1 MSRITEFKDWPK
13 GLEVSYHD
21 WVIRASK
28 TEIMKKLGFKPSYNR
43 SGYKY
48 HYQWNCSLD
57 NGRYYF
63 TIYDMSYGRKLGK
76 DEVTEYHIGF
86 DDNFDSIHIFFPEKI
101 EACDMLIAL
110 IEAGLQIDHSDTWK
124 LFHENG
130 VFKDLARMVT
140 NNFIKSG
147 KISRH
152 TS

>member
-21 WVIRASK
+21 WVIKASK
-28 TEIMKKLGFKPSYNR
+28 TEIMEKLGFKPSYNR
-43 SGYKY
+43 SGYKS
-48 HYQWNCSLD
+48 HYQWKCSLD

-76 DEVTEYHIGF
+76 DKVTEYHIGF

-110 IEAGLQIDHSDTWK
+110 EGAGLQIDHSSIWK
-124 LFHENG
+124 EFYENG
-130 VFKDLARMVT
+130 IFEDIERMIKNDL
-140 NNFIKSG
+140 IKNG
-147 KISRH
+147 KVS
-152 TS
+152 

>member
-1 MSRITEFKDWPK
+1 MGRITEFKDWPK

-21 WVIRASK
+21 WVIKASK
-28 TEIMKKLGFKPSYNR
+28 TEIMEKLGFKPSYNR
-43 SGYKY
+43 SGYKS

-63 TIYDMSYGRKLGK
+63 IIYDMSYGRKLGK

-86 DDNFDSIHIFFPEKI
+86 NDNFDSIHIFFPEKV

-110 IEAGLQIDHSDTWK
+110 EEAGLKIDHASDWK

-130 VFKDLARMVT
+130 VFEDLARMVT
-140 NNFIKSG
+140 NNFIKNG
-147 KISRH
+147 KIS
-152 TS
+152 